1 MASSKIPQ
9 RVSWKLE
16 TPTSSRTPSS
26 LCSST
31 ITENCA
37 DYDSFISDP
46 DSLEPAYDTADNV
59 SNKTGIKLFWQKKKK
74 LNYSGFL
81 C

>member
-9 RVSWKLE
+9 RVSWKIE
-16 TPTSSRTPSS
+16 TPSSSRTPSS

-37 DYDSFISDP
+37 DYDSLITDP

-59 SNKTGIKLFWQKKKK
+59 SNKRENRTFLK
-74 LNYSGFL
+74 LNSSE
-81 C
+81 